1 MARPRK
7 EGLDYFP
14 HDTDASGDEKIEAMR
29 ALFGNDG
36 YAFYMILCERIYRT
50 SNAELDIS
58 KHVLIAP
65 IIKKLLVDQERFNEM
80 LDAAFELN
88 LFSRAD
94 YELRGVLT
102 SSGIKKRFREVSQMR
117 ERWRKQKQNPA
128 QTEEFHVENGTE
140 NCMENAEETRESK
153 AKQSKVNEIEINKTS
168 SSRNSGEN
176 PFTIFTNHSFGKLD
190 DLTREFIFAAI
201 DDYSELWVVQA
212 MKEAIALNKPIWRY
226 VERTLQRWKT
236 LNHPEPWT
244 VDKPPETKP
253 SGNVHNFPIQ
263 RGKGSGKPQI
273 PIAQPNTGTA
283 VSPERL
289 EQIMQKAQKLDA
301 MFNGKEV
308 LHATADRH

>member
-65 IIKKLLVDQERFNEM
+65 IIKKLLIDQERFNEM

-102 SSGIKKRFREVSQMR
+102 SSGIKKRFREVSRMR
-117 ERWRKQKQNPA
+117 EGWRKKKQNAIETEVFPLEN
-128 QTEEFHVENGTE
+128 QTEYTGGNT
-140 NCMENAEETRESK
+140 EETGERKE
-153 AKQSKVNEIEINKTS
+153 KQSKVNEIEINKTS

-176 PFTIFTNHSFGKLD
+176 PFTIFANHGFGKLD
-190 DLTREFIFAAI
+190 DLTRDFIFAAI
-201 DDYSELWVVQA
+201 DEYSEVWVIHA
-212 MKEAIALNKPIWRY
+212 MKEAIALNKTVWRY

-253 SGNVHNFPIQ
+253 SGKVHNFPIQ
-263 RGKGSGKPQI
+263 RGTGKPQI
-273 PIAQPNTGTA
+273 PVAQPNTGDGI
-283 VSPERL
+283 SPERL

-301 MFNGKEV
+301 MFNNPEA
-308 LHATADRH
+308 LHAIANRTH